1 MAMTYEVTVGDTM
14 RTVKVA
20 RDGPDYVVDVDG
32 QTHHIQAKK
41 LGSALHLL
49 VAGKSYDAGLVRT
62 ETGWEVDLV
71 GTAHAVD
78 VVDPR
83 RKALRMASGTGD
95 GLMKSSMPGRVVS
108 VLVSEGE
115 EVSQGQP
122 VLVLEAMKMEN
133 ELKAPIDGT
142 VAAIHVA
149 DGETVDAGAKLIL
162 VEG

>member
-14 RTVKVA
+14 RTVKVD

-149 DGETVDAGAKLIL
+149 DGEIVEAGAKLIL

>member
-1 MAMTYEVTVGDTM
+1 MAMTYEVTVGDTV
-14 RTVKVA
+14 RTVKVD
-20 RDGPDYVVDVDG
+20 RDREDYVVVVDG
-32 QTHHIQAKK
+32 ETHHVQAKK
-41 LGSALHLL
+41 LSSALHLL
-49 VAGKSYDAGLVRT
+49 VAGKSYDAGLVKT

-83 RKALRMASGTGD
+83 RKALRMASGAGD
-95 GLMKSSMPGRVVS
+95 GLMKASMPGRVVS
-108 VLVSEGE
+108 VLVSEGD
-115 EVSQGQP
+115 EVVKGQP

-142 VAAIHVA
+142 VGAIHVS
-149 DGETVDAGAKLIL
+149 DGETVDAGAKLVL